1 MEWSPVGWSVCLPLV
16 ILHSVIKSRRSFLLA
31 PAHLGGP
38 ETTVKWLWCGGGTE
52 FFYVNGVLL
61 PFVTRMPSAYENML
75 KYDALHI
82 KHVQQIVLGQ
92 SCSVKP
98 AAGIE

>member
-1 MEWSPVGWSVCLPLV
+1 M
-16 ILHSVIKSRRSFLLA
+16 
-31 PAHLGGP
+31 GGP
-38 ETTVKWLWCGGGTE
+38 ETTVKWLCCGGGTE

-61 PFVTRMPSAYENML
+61 PFVRRMPSAYENML
-75 KYDALHI
+75 KYEALHI